1 MTETIERLKSTV
13 NDLSP
18 GRKEIEVELHADE
31 VAHEFEHVLEHF
43 AERARL
49 KGFRPGKA
57 PKDMVKKIYAR
68 EIRQTLIDELVPK
81 VLEEVLADR
90 HIHPAVSPSVEDLSF
105 EEGQP
110 LRFKAVVEVW
120 PEFVLPAY
128 RKIRATRK
136 EASVPDA
143 DIDIMIEDL
152 RRKSAEY
159 IPVEDRGVIAGDYVV
174 FELQSR
180 DHKTKRMRPVE
191 KAVLLAGRT
200 GNDPAV
206 DAAVIGMKPA
216 ETKQLRHIVPAD
228 SPHRTQAGKDV
239 ESTLKILSIKAEKL
253 PALDD
258 DFAKSLG
265 QYDGLPDLREK
276 IRAELLRSREAQAR
290 RETSED
296 ILRQL
301 VEGATIDLPPAVIE
315 EEAAGVLKKSLEQIR
330 PEGVTPA
337 LIEEL
342 RPRAREQAASN
353 LKRHLLLKRIAEE
366 EKIEIGEE
374 EIDQEIRDL
383 AKANSVP
390 AARLLDSF
398 NAEGRREGLRTTLVL
413 RKTVDFLVTR
423 AIMD

>member
-13 NDLSP
+13 KDLSP

-31 VAHEFEHVLEHF
+31 VAHELEHVLDHY
-43 AERARL
+43 AGQARL

-57 PKDMVKKIYAR
+57 PKDMVKKIYAH
-68 EIRQTLIDELVPK
+68 EIRHTLIDELVPK
-81 VLEEVLADR
+81 ILEEVLAER

-105 EEGQP
+105 EEGRP
-110 LRFKAVVEVW
+110 LRFKALVEVW
-120 PEFVLPAY
+120 PEFALPAY

-143 DIDIMIEDL
+143 DIDRTIEDL
-152 RRKSAEY
+152 QRKSVEY
-159 IPVEDRGVIAGDYVV
+159 IPVGDRGVLAGDYVV

-180 DHKTKRMRPVE
+180 DLKSKRMRPVE

-206 DAAVIGMKPA
+206 DAAIIGMKPS
-216 ETKQLRHIVPAD
+216 ETKPIRHVVPAD
-228 SPHRTQAGKDV
+228 SAQRSLAGKDV
-239 ESTLKILSIKAEKL
+239 ESTLKVLSIKAEKL

-265 QYDGLPDLREK
+265 EVDSLTDLREK
-276 IRAELLRSREAQAR
+276 IRAELLRAREGQAR

-296 ILRQL
+296 VLRQL

-315 EEAAGVLKKSLEQIR
+315 EEADGVLKKSLEQIR
-330 PEGVTPA
+330 PEGITPA

-383 AKANSVP
+383 AKANNVP

-398 NAEGRREGLRTTLVL
+398 NAEGRREGLRSTLVL